1 MVKKKVTIIINEDI
15 HSRLKK
21 IAVDRNKKIS
31 ELYEEVLNEGLRI
44 ISNQSNLEDYKT
56 EGVNKEVESE
66 ETEV

>member
-1 MVKKKVTIIINEDI
+1 MAKKKVTIIINEDI

-66 ETEV
+66 TEV

>member
-1 MVKKKVTIIINEDI
+1 MAKKKVTIIINEDI

-56 EGVNKEVESE
+56 KGVNKEVESE